1 MTGYNKYTSTSIS
14 QISFY
19 QKQLMIPAV
28 FHFTAVLEKTHLYYI
43 GINNHKHNLDLVILF
58 GFHGDLD

>member
-19 QKQLMIPAV
+19 QKWLIWLIPAI
-28 FHFTAVLEKTHLYYI
+28 FDFTEISEKTHLYYI
-43 GINNHKHNLDLVILF
+43 GINN
-58 GFHGDLD
+58 